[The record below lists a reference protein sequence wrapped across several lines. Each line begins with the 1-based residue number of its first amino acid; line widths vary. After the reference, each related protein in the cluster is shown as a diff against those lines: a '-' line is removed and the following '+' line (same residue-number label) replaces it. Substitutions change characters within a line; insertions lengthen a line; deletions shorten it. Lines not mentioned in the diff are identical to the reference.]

1 MAGIAGR
8 KARAYRATIG
18 TKVDATDALT
28 DGAMYIVNAKGG
40 TSALDSALPLGR
52 PFIANGTIT
61 LATGD
66 ECYPVTWADDP
77 FCILKDK
84 STSASKGTLEVT
96 TDCEDLRSYISD
108 ELPSQTLSFSGNVPT
123 DNDVYKEVE
132 SHFEPV
138 VTGDGA
144 GAYTV
149 KDLTHDPMWFVLD
162 YTSRGRA
169 SGDDIALK
177 LIPVQFTGFSPNAT
191 MDGVQDFSI
200 DGQDAGGV
208 VIGDDTIY
216 GGKVYDVEA

>member
-1 MAGIAGR
+1 MAGLAGR
-8 KARAYRATIG
+8 LALAYRATIG
-18 TKVDATDALT
+18 TKVDATEALT

-40 TSALDSALPLGR
+40 TSALDASLPLGR

-66 ECYPVTWADDP
+66 ECYPVTYADDP
-77 FCILKDK
+77 FCVLKDK

-108 ELPSQTLSFSGNVPT
+108 RLPSKTISLSGNVPK

-149 KDLTHDPMWFVLD
+149 KDLDHDAMWFVLD
-162 YTSRGRA
+162 YTARGRA
-169 SGDDIALK
+169 SGEDIALT
-177 LIPVQFTGFSPNAT
+177 LVPVHFTGLSSNAT
-191 MDGVQDFSI
+191 QDGVQDFSI

-208 VIGDDTIY
+208 AIGDDIIY
-216 GGKVYDVEA
+216 GGKVYDVAG